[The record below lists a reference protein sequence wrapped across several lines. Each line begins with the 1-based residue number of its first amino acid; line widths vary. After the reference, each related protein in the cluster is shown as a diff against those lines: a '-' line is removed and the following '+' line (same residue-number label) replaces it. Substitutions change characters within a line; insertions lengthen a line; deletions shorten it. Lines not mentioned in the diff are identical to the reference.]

1 MQPITRDVD
10 GYFPLRFLPTTISK
24 TRLTMGHH
32 CHMQL
37 EQFRYARR
45 GAVEKMSHQRPT
57 PYELRTHQK
66 VEGSGFSLRQ
76 GHVEIEGIRYEPSL
90 EELIE
95 ACPTNIGKATFVLG
109 SANQGQEWVAC
120 YFDFVTNRGS
130 DFNETGSTPVEAVA
144 KLWLALHAAGC

>member
-1 MQPITRDVD
+1 MDELIKKLKD
-10 GYFPLRFLPTTISK
+10 
-24 TRLTMGHH
+24 
-32 CHMQL
+32 
-37 EQFRYARR
+37 AR
-45 GAVEKMSHQRPT
+45 
-57 PYELRTHQK
+57 
-66 VEGSGFSLRQ
+66 FSLRP
-76 GHVEIEGIRYEPSL
+76 GHVEIDGIGYGLPSL

-95 ACPTNIGKATFVLG
+95 ACPTNLGKATFVLG